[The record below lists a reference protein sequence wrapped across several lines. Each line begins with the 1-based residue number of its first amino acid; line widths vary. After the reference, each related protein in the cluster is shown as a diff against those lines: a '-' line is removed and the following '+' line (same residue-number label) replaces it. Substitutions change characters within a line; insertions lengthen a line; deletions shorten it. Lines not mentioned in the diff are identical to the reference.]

1 MRSWAG
7 AARQVPTHA
16 RLMLGSMFLS
26 SVPIGL
32 LMVFFPLYL
41 HDLGLRS
48 FVIGGIFT
56 IAGIASSLLLLAIGP
71 LADRFGRRS
80 FLIAG
85 TALPVLGF
93 IIFVLTTDSRWLV
106 VASMLGGVGFS
117 GGLGGGLV
125 TATFNP
131 VLAGIVPPRLRT
143 AMLSWAEGAWAF
155 AMGAGA
161 LLAGLPALLARTH
174 VVPLLVADRSLFVV
188 CLLVTVG
195 ATVLLLPVHEG
206 EEAIASSVSPAPAG
220 ACWDARAS
228 LPTMLKLAVFFALQ
242 GAGLGLVVQLLPL
255 WFALRFHT
263 TAAAIA
269 PWFAA
274 AQLVGLLTIPLVPAL
289 ARRLGTARMI
299 VLVAAL
305 STLMLAGVPFASVLP
320 LAGLFYVL
328 RSGFVSMQWP
338 AQQSFLQGAV
348 DPRVRGTATS
358 LALGCWSITNAL
370 LPTLGGY
377 LMDRRL
383 LAWPLVLGLACYS
396 MAAIWFWLTLRH
408 TLLPEEMAAHEAP
421 VTGPGTVEPV
431 EPSAAR

>member
-1 MRSWAG
+1 
-7 AARQVPTHA
+7 
-16 RLMLGSMFLS
+16 
-26 SVPIGL
+26 
-32 LMVFFPLYL
+32 
-41 HDLGLRS
+41 
-48 FVIGGIFT
+48 
-56 IAGIASSLLLLAIGP
+56 
-71 LADRFGRRS
+71 
-80 FLIAG
+80 
-85 TALPVLGF
+85 
-93 IIFVLTTDSRWLV
+93 
-106 VASMLGGVGFS
+106 
-117 GGLGGGLV
+117 
-125 TATFNP
+125 
-131 VLAGIVPPRLRT
+131 
-143 AMLSWAEGAWAF
+143 
-155 AMGAGA
+155 
-161 LLAGLPALLARTH
+161 
-174 VVPLLVADRSLFVV
+174 VVPLLVADRLLFVV

-206 EEAIASSVSPAPAG
+206 EEAIASSASPAPGG
-220 ACWDARAS
+220 ASWDARAS

-299 VLVAAL
+299 LLVAAL
-305 STLMLAGVPFASVLP
+305 STLMLAGVPCAPVLP

-370 LPTLGGY
+370 LPTLAGY

-383 LAWPLVLGLACYS
+383 LAWPLVLGFACYS
-396 MAAIWFWLTLRH
+396 AAAIWFWLMLRH
-408 TLLPEEMAAHEAP
+408 TLLPEETTAHEVP
-421 VTGPGTVEPV
+421 VTDPGTVEPSV
-431 EPSAAR
+431 AR

>member
-1 MRSWAG
+1 MARRRGGNEGMRSWAG
-7 AARQVPTHA
+7 AAREVPTHA
-16 RLMLGSMFLS
+16 RLMLGSMFLG

-41 HDLGLRS
+41 HDLGLHS
-48 FVIGGIFT
+48 VVIGGIFT

-93 IIFVLTTDSRWLV
+93 IIFMLTTDSRWLV

-155 AMGAGA
+155 AMGVGA
-161 LLAGLPALLARTH
+161 LLA
-174 VVPLLVADRSLFVV
+174 
-188 CLLVTVG
+188 
-195 ATVLLLPVHEG
+195 
-206 EEAIASSVSPAPAG
+206 
-220 ACWDARAS
+220 
-228 LPTMLKLAVFFALQ
+228 
-242 GAGLGLVVQLLPL
+242 
-255 WFALRFHT
+255 
-263 TAAAIA
+263 
-269 PWFAA
+269 
-274 AQLVGLLTIPLVPAL
+274 GLLTIPLVPAL

-299 VLVAAL
+299 LLVAAL
-305 STLMLAGVPFASVLP
+305 STLMLAGVPCAPVLP

-358 LALGCWSITNAL
+358 LALGCWSITSAL
-370 LPTLGGY
+370 LPTLAGY

-383 LAWPLVLGLACYS
+383 LAWPLVLGFACYS

-408 TLLPEEMAAHEAP
+408 TLLPEETAAHEVP
-421 VTGPGTVEPV
+421 VTGPGTVEP
-431 EPSAAR
+431 SAARLTS

>member
-1 MRSWAG
+1 
-7 AARQVPTHA
+7 
-16 RLMLGSMFLS
+16 
-26 SVPIGL
+26 
-32 LMVFFPLYL
+32 
-41 HDLGLRS
+41 
-48 FVIGGIFT
+48 
-56 IAGIASSLLLLAIGP
+56 
-71 LADRFGRRS
+71 
-80 FLIAG
+80 
-85 TALPVLGF
+85 
-93 IIFVLTTDSRWLV
+93 
-106 VASMLGGVGFS
+106 
-117 GGLGGGLV
+117 
-125 TATFNP
+125 
-131 VLAGIVPPRLRT
+131 
-143 AMLSWAEGAWAF
+143 
-155 AMGAGA
+155 MGAGA
-161 LLAGLPALLARTH
+161 LLAGLPALLVRTH

-195 ATVLLLPVHEG
+195 ATVLLLPVHER
-206 EEAIASSVSPAPAG
+206 EAAITSSVSPAPGG
-220 ACWDARAS
+220 ASWDARAS

-299 VLVAAL
+299 LLVAAL
-305 STLMLAGVPFASVLP
+305 STLMLAGVPFAPVLP

-370 LPTLGGY
+370 LPTLAGY

-408 TLLPEEMAAHEAP
+408 TLLPEEMAAHEVP

-431 EPSAAR
+431 KPSVAR